1 VRSKFQSRFQGKR
14 CLRGSIIDLIY
25 IEDIQYLFAQYI
37 CDMQGFIS
45 ERYIRRSGAEPGF
58 EKSYQGVPTMTV
70 RRTVLKSVFAAA
82 GLALL
87 GTTVAAE
94 ELDTLKEKGVIRIA
108 MSGAYPPFNFVNDQN
123 EVVGF
128 DAAIGTEIAKRMG
141 LEAEIVTTAWDG
153 IIGGLLANKYDAI
166 VGSMTI
172 TDERDE
178 VVDFVGPYYSDKRAI
193 FTKPGSG
200 IGSLEDLEGKKVG
213 LTLGETHEEWAREKG
228 YDINTYKG
236 LPELL
241 LELENGR
248 VDAIV
253 NDSIAAILAMGAK
266 GQEFEMFA
274 DPTTEPFGAGIAIRE
289 GSPELAAAMQ
299 EALQSMMDDGTYL
312 ALANE
317 WVGADIR

>member
-1 VRSKFQSRFQGKR
+1 MN
-14 CLRGSIIDLIY
+14 L
-25 IEDIQYLFAQYI
+25 
-37 CDMQGFIS
+37 
-45 ERYIRRSGAEPGF
+45 
-58 EKSYQGVPTMTV
+58 
-70 RRTVLKSVFAAA
+70 RRTFLKSAVLATSLAAVGVNIA
-82 GLALL
+82 
-87 GTTVAAE
+87 AAE
-94 ELDTLKEKGVIRIA
+94 ELEMLKEKGVIRIA

-123 EVVGF
+123 DVVGF
-128 DAAIGTEIAKRMG
+128 DPAVGSEIAKRMG

-172 TDERDE
+172 TEERNK

-193 FTKPGSG
+193 FTQPGSS
-200 IGSLEDLEGKKVG
+200 IKSLDDLADVRVG
-213 LTLGETHEEWAREKG
+213 LTLGETHEAWAREKG
-228 YDINTYKG
+228 YNISTYKG

-289 GSPELAAAMQ
+289 GNPELAAEMQAALDAMM
-299 EALQSMMDDGTYL
+299 EDGTYL
-312 ALANE
+312 KLAEE
-317 WVGADIR
+317 WIGADIR